1 MKIEECVRGE
11 ITMSCENDEFDNLLK
26 ACMSLIISKCTLSE
40 EEYNVCYDLI
50 REAILNQEKQ
60 SVYKYR

>member
-11 ITMSCENDEFDNLLK
+11 ITMSFENDEFDNLLK
-26 ACMSLIISKCTLSE
+26 ACMSLIISKYTLSE

-60 SVYKYR
+60 LVYKYR